1 MSSMLDNVA
10 SNPRV
15 ASQQERL
22 AMLEVVTR
30 HDHAKQAR
38 DYGAL
43 MATFHPEAICEI
55 KPAGLRITSIDTL
68 AELYRRTLPRLS
80 APFSARYKAREW
92 SNQTGLLREWLYP
105 VKLPSGEEKL
115 TRQLEIFE
123 FAVGLG
129 HIRTYRVRMNALYS
143 ELFVAALGTDYWSFP
158 GVERVPG

>member
-1 MSSMLDNVA
+1 
-10 SNPRV
+10 
-15 ASQQERL
+15 
-22 AMLEVVTR
+22 MLELVTR
-30 HDHAKQAR
+30 HDNAKQVR

-43 MATFHPEAICEI
+43 IDTFHPEAICEI

-80 APFSARYKAREW
+80 ASFSARHKAREW

-123 FAVGLG
+123 FAEGLEL
-129 HIRTYRVRMNALYS
+129 IRMYRVRMNTLYS
-143 ELFVAALGTDYWSFP
+143 ELFVTALGTDYLSLP